1 MDWQKGKNWNFEAVT
16 SKVTAEELPF
26 LYFVEPRKDKPE
38 FLQLHRDI
46 FPRPENGG
54 KSSFLE
60 FCKSCAILSSNIIRR
75 NFMAFT
81 TKGSLLASVKTG
93 DEISWQQFY
102 DMYKPLILLKGG
114 DLRLNQT
121 EKEELVQLVML
132 SFFNTSQTFCYDKS
146 KGRFRDY
153 LKRIIHN
160 KACDLMRKRHDDTV
174 SADELENVLAAIP
187 QESDDRWEKEYQ
199 ETVLTQAFEKL
210 KLRCDVTTL
219 QSYDLFVRQNLPAK
233 EVVAMLDIKA
243 NAVYQHKSR
252 VEEMLRQI
260 VKELDV

>member
-1 MDWQKGKNWNFEAVT
+1 
-16 SKVTAEELPF
+16 
-26 LYFVEPRKDKPE
+26 
-38 FLQLHRDI
+38 
-46 FPRPENGG
+46 
-54 KSSFLE
+54 
-60 FCKSCAILSSNIIRR
+60 
-75 NFMAFT
+75 MAFT
-81 TKGSLLASVKTG
+81 TKGSLLAAVKTG

-174 SADELENVLAAIP
+174 SADELENILVAIP
-187 QESDDRWEKEYQ
+187 QESEDRWEKEYQ
-199 ETVLTQAFEKL
+199 ETVLTQAFEEL

-233 EVVAMLDIKA
+233 EVAAMLDIKA

>member
-1 MDWQKGKNWNFEAVT
+1 
-16 SKVTAEELPF
+16 
-26 LYFVEPRKDKPE
+26 
-38 FLQLHRDI
+38 
-46 FPRPENGG
+46 
-54 KSSFLE
+54 
-60 FCKSCAILSSNIIRR
+60 
-75 NFMAFT
+75 MAFT
-81 TKGSLLASVKTG
+81 TKGSLLTAVKNG

-160 KACDLMRKRHDDTV
+160 KACDLMRKRHDGEISV
-174 SADELENVLAAIP
+174 EEIP
-187 QESDDRWEKEYQ
+187 QTVEKLLAEGEDRWEKEYQ
-199 ETVLTQAFEKL
+199 ETVLAQAFEEL
-210 KLRCDVTTL
+210 KLRCDPTTL

-233 EVVAMLDIKA
+233 EVAAMLDIKA

>member
-1 MDWQKGKNWNFEAVT
+1 
-16 SKVTAEELPF
+16 
-26 LYFVEPRKDKPE
+26 
-38 FLQLHRDI
+38 
-46 FPRPENGG
+46 
-54 KSSFLE
+54 
-60 FCKSCAILSSNIIRR
+60 
-75 NFMAFT
+75 MAFT
-81 TKGSLLASVKTG
+81 TKGSLLAAVKKG

-146 KGRFRDY
+146 QGRFRDY

-174 SADELENVLAAIP
+174 SSEELEKELAAIP
-187 QESDDRWEKEYQ
+187 QESEDKWDMEYK
-199 ETVLTQAFEKL
+199 ETVLAQAFEEL
-210 KLRCDVTTL
+210 KLRCDPTTL

-233 EVVAMLDIKA
+233 EVASMLDIKA